1 MTGLL
6 VVPTLA
12 GAPPQNQSLEGF
24 WAASCES
31 RVNTAATLWC
41 SASVGAF
48 AGAGRPAE
56 AAAVTAFVLAGNT
69 LLRPLVN

>member
-31 RVNTAATLWC
+31 RAKPNFRTLI
-41 SASVGAF
+41 SNVISDQLLI
-48 AGAGRPAE
+48 GRFE
-56 AAAVTAFVLAGNT
+56 F
-69 LLRPLVN
+69 